1 MGLKV
6 NGARS
11 VLNLLR
17 KACKLT
23 HKVGF
28 RQAIIN
34 ILGPETATDF
44 FAIWDV
50 ACPIIEAIVS
60 ADNYF
65 NKIDKVAEHTGDE
78 DLTPLI

>member
-6 NGARS
+6 NGART

-17 KACKLT
+17 KVCQLT
-23 HKVGF
+23 HHFGF
-28 RQAIIN
+28 RQGVIN
-34 ILGPETATDF
+34 ILGSEIATDF
-44 FAIWDV
+44 FAVWDV
-50 ACPIIEAIVS
+50 ACPVIEAIVS

-78 DLTPLI
+78 DLTALV